1 MNNER
6 PTPSGTGGTATSEA
20 ITVKRAT
27 RPAVPSN
34 VKPTGY
40 ATDTRN
46 KAGYGIPTKK
56 QEALCLRNM
65 DMA

>member
-20 ITVKRAT
+20 ISVKRAT

-56 QEALCLRNM
+56 
-65 DMA
+65 